1 MIRNYCNLY
10 VTISGLTVTEP
21 VVFLHYQTT
30 NIKRCVAQFTC
41 SIRSGKQSRHYQL
54 KGSHAA

>member
-21 VVFLHYQTT
+21 VVFYIIRQQTLSGVLHSLLAVFVVE
-30 NIKRCVAQFTC
+30 NSVDI
-41 SIRSGKQSRHYQL
+41 IN
-54 KGSHAA
+54 